1 MIKDSNIPCNM
12 DDCNNTATIDNEF
25 GYYCKS
31 CWRKISGFYGGKH
44 NKPVKK
50 KIVFKLRVK
59 ITLNKTPKE

>member
-1 MIKDSNIPCNM
+1 M